1 MSRTFLSSTIGVP
14 LAVLAMTMMFTVEMV
29 RVSGRSR
36 PFGLRTATVL
46 VVAALVVFIGARFMV
61 YS

>member
-14 LAVLAMTMMFTVEMV
+14 LAVLAMTMMFMVEMV

-36 PFGLRTATVL
+36 PFGLRSATVL

>member
-46 VVAALVVFIGARFMV
+46 VVAALVVFIGVRFMV

>member
-14 LAVLAMTMMFTVEMV
+14 LAVLAMTMMFMVEMV

-36 PFGLRTATVL
+36 PFGLRSATVL
-46 VVAALVVFIGARFMV
+46 VVAALVVFIGVRFMV